1 MSVIGRRSVRSR
13 GGPVL
18 ALVALCAFAWSGC
31 GSGGASSTGGVPRS
45 TAGVQVT
52 LAAFENDLRAKRFSD
67 ACRRYFTA
75 RANGSIKA
83 KSGRD
88 CVTALAREFSGE
100 TILDLGRPMHPISV
114 SGNRA
119 TVVIV
124 GGEDE
129 LRDKMVYLEG
139 QWKFE

>member
-1 MSVIGRRSVRSR
+1 MWVIGGRGVSSR

-18 ALVALCAFAWSGC
+18 ALVALCGCAWSGC
-31 GSGGASSTGGVPRS
+31 GSAGGSSPGRVARS
-45 TAGVQVT
+45 AAGVQAT
-52 LAAFENDLRAKRFSD
+52 LVGFENDLKAKRFGD

-75 RANGSIKA
+75 RARA
-83 KSGRD
+83 KSRKG
-88 CVTALAREFSGE
+88 CATALAREFSGE
-100 TILDLGRPMHPISV
+100 TVLDIGRPMHPLSV

-129 LRDKMVYLEG
+129 LRGKMVYVEG